1 MTPDQAILSLDP
13 SNHEWHN
20 GSILALGFG
29 STARPSDWR
38 VRYMGSGLQQVGF
51 RLEGVSTYDSG
62 LWQLRIRHGKTIVST
77 SFEIK
82 VDPTTTTS
90 TTTTTSASASTSAS
104 TSTTSTMP
112 ASPAD
117 CL

>member
-1 MTPDQAILSLDP
+1 
-13 SNHEWHN
+13 
-20 GSILALGFG
+20 
-29 STARPSDWR
+29 
-38 VRYMGSGLQQVGF
+38 MGSGLQQVGF

-82 VDPTTTTS
+82 VDPTTTTLA
-90 TTTTTSASASTSAS
+90 TTTTSTRTTTSVS

-112 ASPAD
+112 DSTTTVGSPAD
-117 CL
+117 CLKTSLSWNFLIVIVVGLFL